1 MSGSDYPRPSR
12 RTSLPSLGG
21 TTAST
26 GFSLPERAGASRSG
40 QGTFRV
46 AIPLSTACS
55 LSVETVGSPRFL
67 GNPIVDMP
75 CSSTPARRLAPGP
88 TARPCC
94 LPCTQKTSAPATIIL
109 SWLNHTAC
117 PLAVYAS
124 LGWLPHRNARLASG
138 CWPSLAGWDWLPIGF
153 LQKVSIIAV
162 SYSVYPPFPDLS
174 WRTCINFA
182 NHN

>member
-55 LSVETVGSPRFL
+55 LSVGTVGSPRFL
-67 GNPIVDMP
+67 GNPTVDMP
-75 CSSTPARRLAPGP
+75 CSSTPAGRRAPGP

-94 LPCTQKTSAPATIIL
+94 LPCMQNNVGPRDDNSFVAQSHGLSTRCLRFVGMVTASQRKTRFRLLAKLGRMGLVTHWVS
-109 SWLNHTAC
+109 SKGFNHRC
-117 PLAVYAS
+117 
-124 LGWLPHRNARLASG
+124 
-138 CWPSLAGWDWLPIGF
+138 F
-153 LQKVSIIAV
+153 LQRVSSFSRLILAH
-162 SYSVYPPFPDLS
+162 L
-174 WRTCINFA
+174 
-182 NHN
+182 H